1 MALNFLK
8 NKTTAA
14 KKQAKADYIKATELE
29 GDTREARAYKM
40 RIALRCR
47 AHVDN
52 TFIEGAKKTAQ
63 FQESCMLLAARGK
76 EKPEPPKPSV
86 FHSAKG
92 LNGKIFTYLPP
103 EFSEEIF
110 NIGAMY
116 QTTKVDALEAIKLT
130 QNVVEKI
137 SFDLGLE
144 EPFAGLQ
151 FLRDELMGDEVEIED
166 ETDLTTNKD
175 DDSSAEP

>member
-1 MALNFLK
+1 MALNIFK

-14 KKQAKADYIKATELE
+14 KKQSKADYIRATELE
-29 GDTREARAYKM
+29 GDSRQVRAFKM

-52 TFIEGAKKTAQ
+52 AFIEGAKKTAQ
-63 FQESCMLLAARGK
+63 FQENCMLLAARGK

-86 FHSAKG
+86 FQSAKS
-92 LNGKIFTYLPP
+92 LNGKVFTYLPP

-110 NIGAMY
+110 SIGAMY
-116 QTTKVDALEAIKLT
+116 QTTKVDAFEAIKLT
-130 QNVVEKI
+130 QGVADKI

-144 EPFAGLQ
+144 EPFSALQ
-151 FLRDELMGDEVEIED
+151 FLRDELMGDEVEIEEEVD
-166 ETDLTTNKD
+166 PLEAEDAP
-175 DDSSAEP
+175 SSEP